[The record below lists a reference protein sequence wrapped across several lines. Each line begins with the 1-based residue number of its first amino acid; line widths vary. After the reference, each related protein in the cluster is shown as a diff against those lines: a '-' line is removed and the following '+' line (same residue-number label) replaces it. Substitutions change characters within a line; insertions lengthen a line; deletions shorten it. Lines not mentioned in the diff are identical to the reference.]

1 MKRWKKVQSIA
12 SILAIL
18 CLIVMAARSNE
29 KADEINTVIAITMF
43 VSCLIAIS
51 IQLYDDNYQRNL
63 PIKGFF
69 FQEKQNNQNQNDG
82 NNI

>member
-1 MKRWKKVQSIA
+1 
-12 SILAIL
+12 
-18 CLIVMAARSNE
+18 MAARSNE